1 MTTVLKPNLRDTYKG
16 NLPWLVDN
24 TIFLTLHGS
33 HAYGTNT
40 PASDV
45 DVKGIAIPPS
55 EYYLGFS
62 KGFEQAELKGKEPD
76 GVIYEIRKFFKLAR
90 DCNPNIIEV
99 LHTDPSDWISVHPVG
114 QRIIANR
121 GIFMSKKAYYTFFGY
136 ARAQLKR
143 INTHYRWLKNPPKAP
158 VTRVEFGLSERP
170 VIEPDQLNAAMADIQ
185 KRMEGWDVNWE
196 LLEPSERILMQDR
209 LGTMLAELGMSM
221 DTRWMGAA
229 RLLGYEENF
238 ILHIQKEREYK
249 QKCADWD
256 SYQEWKRSRNP
267 QRAVLEEKFGYDTK
281 HGMHLVRLIR
291 MCREIL
297 TTGEVLVKRPDRE
310 ELLAIR
316 EGALPYEKLV
326 EWADS
331 QETELATVYQT
342 TQALPKIPDERQIDA
357 LCEDSIRTFLDL

>member
-1 MTTVLKPNLRDTYKG
+1 MTILKPSLREVYRG

-24 TIFLTLHGS
+24 TVFLTLHGS

-40 PASDV
+40 PTSDV
-45 DVKGIAIPPS
+45 DVKGFAIPPS

-62 KGFEQAELKGKEPD
+62 KNFEQAELKGKDPD
-76 GVIYEIRKFFKLAR
+76 GVIYELRKFFKLAR

-99 LHTDPSDWISVHPVG
+99 LHTDPEDWISVHPVG
-114 QRIIANR
+114 QKILDNKD
-121 GIFMSKKAYYTFFGY
+121 IFLSKKAYYTFFGY

-143 INTHYRWLKNPPKAP
+143 INTRYRWLKNPPRAP
-158 VTRVEFGLSERP
+158 TTRTEFGLAEKP
-170 VIEPDQLNAAMADIQ
+170 LIPPDQLDAAMADIQ
-185 KRMEGWDVNWE
+185 KRMEAWDVNWE
-196 LLEPSERILMQDR
+196 LVEPSERILMHER
-209 LGTMLAELGMSM
+209 IATMLAELGMTM

-229 RLLGYEENF
+229 KLLGYEDNF
-238 ILHIQKEREYK
+238 IFYVQKEREYK

-256 SYQEWKRSRNP
+256 SYQEWQRSRNP
-267 QRAVLEEKFGYDTK
+267 QRAVLEEQFGYDTK

-297 TTGEVLVKRPDRE
+297 TLGKVIVKRPDRE

-316 EGALPYEKLV
+316 NGALPYEQLV

-331 QETELATVYQT
+331 QENELATVYQT
-342 TQALPKIPDERQIDA
+342 TQVLPKSPREEKIDS